1 MTDQQ
6 LRSNREMPYFILC
19 IIFSALI
26 YFIAIVSLVGIAIL
40 LVIFL
45 ISIYAL
51 FMSLG
56 YIRANGIRISEK
68 QFPDVY
74 ERVVHISQEMNL
86 KKVPD
91 IFVVYSEGAFN
102 AFASFFLGK
111 HMIVLYSEVFELAR
125 EQGNAELDF
134 IIAHELTHI
143 KRNHVWKNMFIMPA
157 RLIPFLSQAYSRAC
171 EYTCDRQAAFFIQDG
186 AAAKRGLT
194 ILSIGK
200 KLYKEVNEEAYL
212 EQITTESNVIVWL
225 SEVLSSHPTTPKR
238 VQAVGHFMQ
247 VEGTPHYYPNTS
259 KIALGIG
266 ALAGIFI
273 IGYIGVIAITVTGAV
288 KYDRFFSGDLL
299 QQEIL
304 APEATTE
311 TSTLESTATSTEESL
326 NLTPLME
333 AVLAYDELTVRK
345 LVANGVNL
353 EERDTENTTALHHAV
368 YKDNIALAEFLLIS
382 GANPNTEDLY
392 TNALTASFYYEN
404 YDMAAILYK
413 YGANPAALDPEGYSG
428 NNIMEV
434 NSDEFLD
441 SISKYTS
448 TP

>member
-1 MTDQQ
+1 MTDEQ
-6 LRSNREMPYFILC
+6 LRSSREIPYFILC
-19 IIFSALI
+19 IILSALI
-26 YFIAIVSLVGIAIL
+26 YFIAIASLVGIAIL
-40 LVIFL
+40 LVVFL
-45 ISIYAL
+45 LVIYGL

-74 ERVVHISQEMNL
+74 ERVVHISQEMGL

-91 IFVVYSEGAFN
+91 IFVVHSEGAFN

-111 HMIVLYSEVFELAR
+111 HMVVLYSEVFELAR

-143 KRNHVWKNMFIMPA
+143 KRNHIWKNMLIMPA
-157 RLIPFLSQAYSRAC
+157 RLVPVLSQAYSRSC
-171 EYTCDRQAAFFIQDG
+171 EYTCDRHAAFFIRDG

-200 KLYKEVNEEAYL
+200 QLYKEVNEDAYL

-238 VQAVGHFMQ
+238 VQAVGQFMQ

-266 ALAGIFI
+266 ALVGIFF
-273 IGYIGVIAITVTGAV
+273 IGYIGVIAIMVTGAV
-288 KYDRFFSGDLL
+288 KYEDFFTGNFL
-299 QQEIL
+299 QGETL
-304 APEATTE
+304 SPEAATE
-311 TSTLESTATSTEESL
+311 TSTLDSAAPLTEESL
-326 NLTPLME
+326 ILTPLME
-333 AVLAYDELTVRK
+333 AVIAADEKTVRE
-345 LVANGVNL
+345 LVSNGVDL
-353 EERDTENTTALHHAV
+353 EERDAENTTALHHAV
-368 YKDNIALAEFLLIS
+368 YTDNNAIAEILLIS
-382 GANPNTEDLY
+382 GANPNTEDQY

-404 YDMAAILYK
+404 YDMAALLYK
-413 YGANPAALDPEGYSG
+413 YGADPAILDPEGYSG
-428 NNIMEV
+428 NNIMGV
-434 NSDEFLD
+434 SSGQFLD
-441 SISKYTS
+441 SISEFTS